1 MNFNSF
7 GQMPIHVHKISFE
20 LFKMIILDGCFIVK
34 GNRSFWVILPK
45 LRHICIK
52 NDVRFFVGSVLNS
65 TKELYSQLFY
75 KLLMINIWV
84 VVPYCYSENSCLFKI
99 TLCRS

>member
-52 NDVRFFVGSVLNS
+52 NDVRFFVGSVLNFEFHQRIVFTIILQTS
-65 TKELYSQLFY
+65 YDQYLGSCTI
-75 KLLMINIWV
+75 LL
-84 VVPYCYSENSCLFKI
+84 K
-99 TLCRS
+99 

>member
-52 NDVRFFVGSVLNS
+52 NDVRFFVGSVLNFEFHQRIVFTIILQTS
-65 TKELYSQLFY
+65 YDHYMGSCTI
-75 KLLMINIWV
+75 LL
-84 VVPYCYSENSCLFKI
+84 K
-99 TLCRS
+99 